1 MSLLYIF
8 IGFFLLVVG
17 GEFIIRASV
26 SISLKFKLP
35 KFIIGMTI
43 MAFATS
49 LPELIVSINAAL
61 KGSPSIAL
69 NNIIGSNIANIGLVL
84 SVISISTL
92 IVVDKNFYKKD
103 WPIMFIFTMMLFVFS
118 LDSIISQLDGLVMF
132 ACLLIFIYYFISK
145 KQQKNPD
152 NVVDE
157 KLVNSSGFKIVL
169 WLLISTLSLFYGAEF
184 LVDGAIDFAQKMNVS
199 EAVISVSI
207 VAIGTSIPELAA
219 SLIAIIKKEKGL
231 SVGNIIGSNIFNIG
245 SVLGLTAIL
254 QPIQVA
260 SEILSRDIPW
270 VIAFSVLLLL
280 LAFLP
285 KKNNIGKVKGFL
297 MLLVY
302 IYFILYTFS

>member
-35 KFIIGMTI
+35 KFIIGMTV

-92 IVVDKNFYKKD
+92 IVVEKSFYKKD

-145 KQQKNPD
+145 KQQKNLD
-152 NVVDE
+152 NEVDE
-157 KLVNSSGFKIVL
+157 KLVNSSGFKIVI
-169 WLLISTLSLFYGAEF
+169 WLLISILSLFYGAEF
-184 LVDGAIDFAQKMNVS
+184 LVDGAIDFAKKMNVS

-245 SVLGLTAIL
+245 SVLGLTAL
-254 QPIQVA
+254 LKPIQVA
-260 SEILSRDIPW
+260 SEILSD
-270 VIAFSVLLLL
+270 AF
-280 LAFLP
+280 
-285 KKNNIGKVKGFL
+285 
-297 MLLVY
+297 
-302 IYFILYTFS
+302 

>member
-1 MSLLYIF
+1 
-8 IGFFLLVVG
+8 
-17 GEFIIRASV
+17 
-26 SISLKFKLP
+26 
-35 KFIIGMTI
+35 MTV

-152 NVVDE
+152 NEVDE
-157 KLVNSSGFKIVL
+157 KLVKSSGFKIVI

-184 LVDGAIDFAQKMNVS
+184 LVNGAIDFAQKMNVS

-245 SVLGLTAIL
+245 SVLGLTAL
-254 QPIQVA
+254 LKPIQVA
-260 SEILSRDIPW
+260 SEISSRDIPW

-285 KKNNIGKVKGFL
+285 KKNNIGKVKGFI